1 MNSFSIHA
9 LLHYAVIFIRIFL
22 DDVENEDPNNKL
34 STLCG
39 SIERTADIFS
49 KYQRHILI
57 VSC

>member
-9 LLHYAVIFIRIFL
+9 LLHYAVMFIRIFL

-39 SIERTADIFS
+39 SIERTADIFT
-49 KYQRHILI
+49 
-57 VSC
+57 